1 MSRCPPP
8 LGPMSWA
15 GRSSI
20 CRASSPTVSVLP
32 RQERPHRQKRSIKR
46 GAGLAGPGGHAG
58 QHGTQ
63 SQSWH
68 GEGDR
73 RVWPEAAG
81 VRVGA
86 SKRYSCG
93 AAPLPTAAAISPGSR
108 RGRQMCEGGASP
120 GHWALSPLLLQVCL
134 EWGWYTCLLPSQ
146 QSGPVTIFFAFRL
159 LLQLFSFFLRPL
171 SLVLP
176 GMVLTPCGTS
186 TSGYRAAC
194 VISHGF
200 TPVCP
205 DQLCELGLLSVLF
218 PHYSSAQ

>member
-46 GAGLAGPGGHAG
+46 GAGLAGPAGHAG

-68 GEGDR
+68 GGGDR

-81 VRVGA
+81 VRLGA

-120 GHWALSPLLLQVCL
+120 GHWALSPLLLQLCL
-134 EWGWYTCLLPSQ
+134 EWGWYTRAFCLPS
-146 QSGPVTIFFAFRL
+146 SLAML
-159 LLQLFSFFLRPL
+159 LSFSLSVSSSSSFPSFF
-171 SLVLP
+171 
-176 GMVLTPCGTS
+176 
-186 TSGYRAAC
+186 
-194 VISHGF
+194 
-200 TPVCP
+200 
-205 DQLCELGLLSVLF
+205 VLF
-218 PHYSSAQ
+218 PLYSLAWC